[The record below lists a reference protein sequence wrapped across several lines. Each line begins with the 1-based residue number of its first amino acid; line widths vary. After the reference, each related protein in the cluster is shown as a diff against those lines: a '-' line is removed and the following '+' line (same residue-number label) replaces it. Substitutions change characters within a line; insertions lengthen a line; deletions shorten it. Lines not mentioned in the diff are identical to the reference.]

1 MRTIR
6 YTLLCLIAAIAV
18 VCLSGCKSTQKVATV
33 AAGEAKAHFDFFES
47 IREQSFRFETLN
59 ARMNVEVKMPGKE
72 LSSRAELKMV
82 RDSAFVL
89 SVQPIMGIEVIRLEM
104 DRDSI
109 RFIDRMNKRYLAE
122 NYAQMKG
129 QTPIV
134 FNYNNLQS
142 LFVNHLFF
150 PGEESLTPAL
160 YNRFLL
166 NQEGSSAEIKATDKS
181 GLYYTFKADGEE
193 KLLSTFITN
202 REETMALEWLYS
214 AFVLT
219 EGQPFPTVMDVKL
232 LDKGETKGGLKIQFT
247 RIQTDIPVQ
256 VAGSI
261 PDKYQRITLAD
272 LIKALQKNN
281 E

>member
-6 YTLLCLIAAIAV
+6 YTLLCLMAV
-18 VCLSGCKSTQKVATV
+18 IGLVCLSGCKSTQKVATV
-33 AAGEAKAHFDFFES
+33 AAGDAKAHTDFFES
-47 IREQSFRFETLN
+47 VREQSFRFETLN
-59 ARMNVEVKMPGKE
+59 ARMSVDVKMPGKE
-72 LSSRAELKMV
+72 MSSRAELKMV
-82 RDSAFVL
+82 RDSALVL

-122 NYAQMKG
+122 NYAQLKG
-129 QTPIV
+129 QTPIA

-166 NQEGSSAEIKATDKS
+166 NQEGSHAEIKAKDS
-181 GLYYTFKADGEE
+181 MGLLYTFQADGEE
-193 KLLSTFITN
+193 KLLSTSITN
-202 REETMALEWLYS
+202 REETMKLEWLYT

-219 EGQPFPTVMDVKL
+219 DGQPFPTVMDVKL
-232 LDKGETKGGLKIQFT
+232 LDKGELKGGLKINFT
-247 RIQTDIPVQ
+247 RIQTNLPVQ
-256 VAGSI
+256 ISGSI

-272 LIKALQKNN
+272 LMKALQKNK